1 MAQDIKSWAN
11 KFKSLS
17 NSDPFSS
24 ERFKLITDDVLYGN
38 DNSSEDGEFDEY

>member
-17 NSDPFSS
+17 DSDPAIASMGNYYTCTYMWDMTDKKSS
-24 ERFKLITDDVLYGN
+24 
-38 DNSSEDGEFDEY
+38 